1 MTYRNHEASVYNNI
15 ASILLKEGGQEVKA
29 LDFFDKALAIK
40 KQVLGENHFDVA
52 TIFSHM
58 ATIAVK
64 QDEYPKALEFFEKAL
79 PILSAKLGEN
89 HTNTRVILANIEQ
102 LRQIVN
108 P

>member
-1 MTYRNHEASVYNNI
+1 
-15 ASILLKEGGQEVKA
+15 
-29 LDFFDKALAIK
+29 
-40 KQVLGENHFDVA
+40 
-52 TIFSHM
+52 M

-89 HTNTRVILANIEQ
+89 HTNTKVILANIEQ